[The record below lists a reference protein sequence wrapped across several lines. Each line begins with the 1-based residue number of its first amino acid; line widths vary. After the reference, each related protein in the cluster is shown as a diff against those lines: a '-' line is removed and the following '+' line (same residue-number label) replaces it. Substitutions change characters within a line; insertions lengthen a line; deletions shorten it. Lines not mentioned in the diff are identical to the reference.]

1 MKNPMPTT
9 YRKVRAFG
17 FKSVFATLVVAGWL
31 AIAPASA
38 QINNISQVDQR
49 IVAAYGTDYVN
60 RLVSEAPHRLEYLN
74 FYVDN
79 AYYVHHHP
87 AKPGGGLPYVSEV
100 AKNTKNTPANQIAAP
115 DPNNLAAFNPLL
127 YHFETAQSQRKVYLI
142 DGTDKALIFYS
153 ISELAE
159 RYNAIKFPKQ

>member
-49 IVAAYGTDYVN
+49 IVEAYGTEAVN
-60 RLVSEAPHRLEYLN
+60 QLIAEEPQRLEYLE
-74 FYVDN
+74 FYLDN
-79 AYYVHHHP
+79 SYYLFNHA
-87 AKPGGGLPYVSEV
+87 AKAGSGIPMISEV
-100 AKNTKNTPANQIAAP
+100 AKNTQNKAPEQITFPAPSN
-115 DPNNLAAFNPLL
+115 
-127 YHFETAQSQRKVYLI
+127 FETFNALLWQFETHPTKRTVYGI
-142 DGTDKALIFYS
+142 DGTNKVLMFYS
-153 ISELAE
+153 DKELE
-159 RYNAIKFPKQ
+159 QKYNEYKSSNQ